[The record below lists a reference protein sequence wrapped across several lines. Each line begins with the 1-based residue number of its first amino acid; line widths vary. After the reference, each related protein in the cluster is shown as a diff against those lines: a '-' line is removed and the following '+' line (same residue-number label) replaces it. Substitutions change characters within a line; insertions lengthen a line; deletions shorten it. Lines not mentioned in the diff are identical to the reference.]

1 MTLFITGLYAS
12 LTALLIIALAY
23 RVVKFRRLNAVG
35 IGNGDNKDLA
45 LAVRVHGNLVENAPI
60 VLILLAVAETHNMP
74 EYLLHCFGSLWV
86 FARLIHAIGL
96 TQGKGGYHW
105 GRFWGVLLTWIILL
119 SLAVSNI
126 GFFLGF

>member
-1 MTLFITGLYAS
+1 M
-12 LTALLIIALAY
+12 
-23 RVVKFRRLNAVG
+23 
-35 IGNGDNKDLA
+35 
-45 LAVRVHGNLVENAPI
+45 
-60 VLILLAVAETHNMP
+60 LILLAVAESHQMP
-74 EYLLHCFGSLWV
+74 DYLLHCFGSIWV

>member
-60 VLILLAVAETHNMP
+60 VLVLLPVAETHNMP
-74 EYLLHCFGSLWV
+74 EYLLHFFGSLWV